1 MTTTQ
6 DVIKGIYD
14 DMIASNRKAEAA
26 SHAYNERAAG
36 IVKAESEVRTGLPQ
50 IYIDEAIR
58 HRKEKDVELNAHF
71 KTYSF
76 YKGEVQRFSDLLQ
89 GIAAYKQMKNASPGP
104 WIGLPPINVSG
115 E

>member
-1 MTTTQ
+1 MTNSRE
-6 DVIKGIYD
+6 IINSIYD
-14 DMIASNRKAEAA
+14 DMITANRKAEAA

-36 IVKAESEVRTGLPQ
+36 IAKAESDARPDLPQ

-89 GIAAYKQMKNASPGP
+89 GIAAFKQIRN
-104 WIGLPPINVSG
+104 IGYTPIPPSSVINVSDR
-115 E
+115 